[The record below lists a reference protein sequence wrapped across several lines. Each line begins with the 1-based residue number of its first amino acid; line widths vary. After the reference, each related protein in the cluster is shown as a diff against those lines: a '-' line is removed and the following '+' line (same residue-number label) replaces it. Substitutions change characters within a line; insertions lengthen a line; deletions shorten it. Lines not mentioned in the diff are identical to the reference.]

1 MTQQIANRDSVISC
15 RRCGQAYEHVRR
27 RIFSGCPY
35 CGASAVALR
44 HRLRHNGLAALLAV
58 VALIVLVLG
67 MVMPFISM
75 TKLGTSRIY
84 SLIGGIVELF
94 HTGDNFI
101 ASILLL
107 FSVVFPILKLTL
119 LLMATSSLV
128 TMSDRSRRRMH
139 KIATVTGKYS
149 LLDLLVV
156 AVMIVLVKFGD
167 FAQVR
172 AEPGTILFCVAV
184 FLSMAAGFCVDLRMT
199 QSEPT
204 TPPQALPRSRPYLR
218 LLWLI
223 PGLAML
229 GVGLFNYYNVKEGG
243 EVNAIKLTTKSG
255 MVGQAAE
262 AVANIRLTTPD
273 LYLMFHTSAGETRLP
288 TFKDTPVGNGL
299 TWNLPKSL
307 ALGEIQRVEV
317 WDHHAI
323 TKDQQLDRIT
333 LAGWSD
339 EGQLFHVDL
348 LGQRNEPPKW
358 AIPIA
363 AAGGAITL
371 LGLLKFVWD
380 QVI

>member
-1 MTQQIANRDSVISC
+1 MTEQIAESGATIAC
-15 RRCGQAYEHVRR
+15 RRCGQAYQHVRR

-35 CGASAVALR
+35 CGASAVPLR
-44 HRLRHNGLAALLAV
+44 HRLRHNGLAALLAI
-58 VALIVLVLG
+58 AAMIVLVLG

-94 HTGDNFI
+94 NTGNNFI
-101 ASILLL
+101 AAVLLL
-107 FSVVFPILKLTL
+107 FSVVFPILKLVL
-119 LLMATSSLV
+119 LITATSSLV
-128 TMSDRSRRRMH
+128 TMSDHSRRRMH
-139 KIATVTGKYS
+139 AFAMITGKYS

-184 FLSMAAGFCVDLRMT
+184 FLSMAAGFCVDLKMT
-199 QSEPT
+199 ETAQPT
-204 TPPQALPRSRPYLR
+204 SLPRSRPYLR

-229 GVGLFNYYNVKEGG
+229 GVGLFYHYNVEEGG

-262 AVANIRLTTPD
+262 AVANLKLSTPD
-273 LYLMFHTSAGETRLP
+273 LYVMFYTSAGETRLP
-288 TFKDTPVGNGL
+288 TFKNTPVGNGL
-299 TWNLPKSL
+299 TWNLPQTV
-307 ALGEIQRVEV
+307 ALRDVQRVEV

-333 LAGWSD
+333 MGGWSD

-348 LGQRNEPPKW
+348 HGQRNEPPKW
-358 AIPIA
+358 AIPLA
-363 AAGGAITL
+363 AAGGAVTL

>member
-1 MTQQIANRDSVISC
+1 MTTESVNTVSSINC

-27 RIFSGCPY
+27 RIFSACPY

-44 HRLRHNGLAALLAV
+44 HRLRHNGLAALLAMA
-58 VALIVLVLG
+58 ALVVLVLG

-75 TKLGTSRIY
+75 TKLGTSRVF

-94 HTGDNFI
+94 QTGNNFI
-101 ASILLL
+101 ASILLV
-107 FSVVFPILKLTL
+107 FSVLFPILKLVL
-119 LLMATSSLV
+119 LLTATSSLV

-139 KIATVTGKYS
+139 KIATITGKYS

-172 AEPGTILFCVAV
+172 AELGTILFCVAV
-184 FLSMAAGFCVDLRMT
+184 FLSMAAGFCVDLKMT
-199 QSEPT
+199 QSEATT
-204 TPPQALPRSRPYLR
+204 TPQTLPRSRPYLR

-229 GVGLFNYYNVKEGG
+229 GVGLFYHYNVKEGG

-262 AVANIRLTTPD
+262 AVANVGLTTPD
-273 LYLMFHTSAGETRLP
+273 LYLMFYTTAGETRLP

-299 TWNLPKSL
+299 TWNLPKTV
-307 ALGEIQRVEV
+307 ALRDVQRIEV
-317 WDHHAI
+317 WDHHTI
-323 TKDQQLDRIT
+323 TKDKQLDRIT
-333 LAGWSD
+333 LSNWSD
-339 EGQLFHVDL
+339 DGQLFHVDL

-358 AIPIA
+358 AIPLA

-380 QVI
+380 QVV